1 MFNFMKPSKARTQ
14 VPADKVMSVYKKY
27 RLMTLIGIIIGY
39 ASFYVVRN
47 NFALSTPFL
56 KADLNLSAT
65 SIGLLSSYMLI
76 AYGLSKGYMSSLS
89 DKAEPKKFM
98 AVGLILC
105 ALVNVLM
112 GFSTSFTAFSLLV
125 VILGT
130 FQGMGVGPCFISMA
144 KWYPKKERGII
155 GAFWNTSHNIGGG
168 IVAPIVAAG
177 FFLVGQDNWQMAS
190 YMVPACVAML
200 GVAAVLFLV
209 KGSPA
214 NEGLPE
220 LQNIVPEEDNI
231 DALEKKDGEAPEK
244 MSAWQLFKTYV
255 LPNKNAWFVSFVDT
269 FVYTVRFGMLTWM
282 PIYLLQVKG
291 FTKAEMA
298 VAFLFFEWAAI
309 PSTIFAG
316 YISDKFFKGYR
327 MPPAIISMALIFFCI
342 IGYWQS
348 DSLATTTI
356 FAAIVGCLIYI
367 PQFLAS
373 VQTMEIVP
381 SYAVGSAVGLRG
393 FMSYVVGASMGTSL
407 FGLAVDHIGWNG
419 GFYILFAAVIL
430 CICFCF
436 LTHRGAIQL
445 HKESLQRQKELQ
457 EKKKE
462 ENLSAAPSPA
472 H

>member
-1 MFNFMKPSKARTQ
+1 MFNFLKPQKATTQ
-14 VPADKVMSVYKKY
+14 IPADKVMSVYKRY
-27 RLMTLIGIIIGY
+27 RLMTLIGLIIGY

-56 KADLNLSAT
+56 KADLYLSAT
-65 SIGLLSSYMLI
+65 SIGMLSSYMLI
-76 AYGLSKGYMSSLS
+76 SYGLSKGYMSSLS

-98 AVGLILC
+98 ALGLILC
-105 ALVNVLM
+105 AIINFIM
-112 GFSTSFTAFSLLV
+112 GFSTSFTAFSILV
-125 VILGT
+125 IILGT

-144 KWYPKKERGII
+144 KWYPKKERGIV

-177 FFLVGQDNWQMAS
+177 FFLVGSDHWQLAS
-190 YMVPACVAML
+190 YMVPAVVALL
-200 GVAAVLFLV
+200 GVGVVLTLV
-209 KGSPA
+209 KSSPV

-220 LQNIVPEEDNI
+220 LQQIIPEEDNI
-231 DALEKKDGEAPEK
+231 DTLKKNDEAPEN

-291 FTKAEMA
+291 FSKAEMA

-327 MPPAIISMALIFFCI
+327 MPPAMISMALIFFCI

-348 DSLATTTI
+348 NSLVTTTI

-373 VQTMEIVP
+373 VQTMEVVP
-381 SYAVGSAVGLRG
+381 SFAVGSAVGLRG
-393 FMSYVVGASMGTSL
+393 FMSYVVGASLGTSL
-407 FGLAVDHIGWNG
+407 FGIAVDHIGWNG

-430 CICFCF
+430 CICFCY
-436 LTHRGAIQL
+436 LAHRGALQL
-445 HKESLQRQKELQ
+445 HKENLQRQTQ
-457 EKKKE
+457 RQQDE
-462 ENLSAAPSPA
+462 EALSVEPSPA

>member
-1 MFNFMKPSKARTQ
+1 MFNFLKPQKAPTQ
-14 VPADKVMSVYKKY
+14 IPADKVMSVYKRY
-27 RLMTLIGIIIGY
+27 RLMTLIGLIIGY

-65 SIGLLSSYMLI
+65 SIGMLSSYMLI
-76 AYGLSKGYMSSLS
+76 SYGLSKGYMSSLS

-98 AVGLILC
+98 ALGLILC
-105 ALVNVLM
+105 AIINFIM
-112 GFSTSFTAFSLLV
+112 GFSTSFTAFSILV
-125 VILGT
+125 IILGT

-144 KWYPKKERGII
+144 KWYPKKERGIV

-177 FFLVGQDNWQMAS
+177 FFLVGSDHWQLAS
-190 YMVPACVAML
+190 YMVPAVVALL
-200 GVAAVLFLV
+200 GVGVVLTLV
-209 KGSPA
+209 KSSPV

-220 LQNIVPEEDNI
+220 LQQIIPEEDNI
-231 DALEKKDGEAPEK
+231 DALKKNDEAPEN

-291 FTKAEMA
+291 FSKAEMA

-327 MPPAIISMALIFFCI
+327 MPPAMISMALIFFCI

-348 DSLATTTI
+348 NSLVTTTI

-373 VQTMEIVP
+373 VQTMEVVP
-381 SYAVGSAVGLRG
+381 SFAVGSAVGLRG
-393 FMSYVVGASMGTSL
+393 FMSYVVGASLGTSL
-407 FGLAVDHIGWNG
+407 FGIAVDHIGWNG

-430 CICFCF
+430 CICFCY
-436 LTHRGAIQL
+436 LAHRGALQL
-445 HKESLQRQKELQ
+445 HKENLQRQTQ
-457 EKKKE
+457 RQQDE
-462 ENLSAAPSPA
+462 EALSVEPSPA

>member
-1 MFNFMKPSKARTQ
+1 MFNFLKPQKATTQ
-14 VPADKVMSVYKKY
+14 IPADKVMSVYKRY
-27 RLMTLIGIIIGY
+27 RLMTLIGLIIGY

-65 SIGLLSSYMLI
+65 SIGMLSSYMLI
-76 AYGLSKGYMSSLS
+76 SYGLSKGYMSSLS

-98 AVGLILC
+98 ALGLILC
-105 ALVNVLM
+105 AIINFIM
-112 GFSTSFTAFSLLV
+112 GFSTSFTAFSILV
-125 VILGT
+125 IILGT

-144 KWYPKKERGII
+144 KWYPKKERGIV

-177 FFLVGQDNWQMAS
+177 FFLVGSDHWQLAS
-190 YMVPACVAML
+190 YMVPAVVALL
-200 GVAAVLFLV
+200 GVGVVLTLV
-209 KGSPA
+209 KSSPV

-220 LQNIVPEEDNI
+220 LQQIIPEEDNI
-231 DALEKKDGEAPEK
+231 DALKKNDEAPEN

-291 FTKAEMA
+291 FSKAEMA

-327 MPPAIISMALIFFCI
+327 MPPAMISMALIFFCI

-348 DSLATTTI
+348 NSLVTTTI

-373 VQTMEIVP
+373 VQTMEVVP
-381 SYAVGSAVGLRG
+381 SFAVGSAVGLRG
-393 FMSYVVGASMGTSL
+393 FMSYVVGASLGTSL
-407 FGLAVDHIGWNG
+407 FGIAVDHIGWNG

-430 CICFCF
+430 CICFCY
-436 LTHRGAIQL
+436 LAHRGALQL
-445 HKESLQRQKELQ
+445 HKENLQRQTQ
-457 EKKKE
+457 RQQDE
-462 ENLSAAPSPA
+462 EALSVEPSPA

>member
-1 MFNFMKPSKARTQ
+1 MFNFLKPQKATTQ
-14 VPADKVMSVYKKY
+14 IPADKVMSVYKRY
-27 RLMTLIGIIIGY
+27 RLMTLIGLIIGY

-65 SIGLLSSYMLI
+65 SIGMLSSYMLI
-76 AYGLSKGYMSSLS
+76 SYGLSKGYMSSLS

-98 AVGLILC
+98 ALGLILC
-105 ALVNVLM
+105 AIINFIM
-112 GFSTSFTAFSLLV
+112 GFSTSFTAFSILV
-125 VILGT
+125 IILGT

-144 KWYPKKERGII
+144 KWYPKKERGIV

-177 FFLVGQDNWQMAS
+177 FFLVGSDHWQLAS
-190 YMVPACVAML
+190 YMVPAVVALL
-200 GVAAVLFLV
+200 GVGVVLTLV
-209 KGSPA
+209 KSSPV

-220 LQNIVPEEDNI
+220 LQQIIPEEDNI
-231 DALEKKDGEAPEK
+231 DTLKKNDEAPEN

-291 FTKAEMA
+291 FSKAEMA

-327 MPPAIISMALIFFCI
+327 MPPAMISMALIFFCI

-348 DSLATTTI
+348 NSLVTTTI

-373 VQTMEIVP
+373 VQTMEVVP
-381 SYAVGSAVGLRG
+381 SFAVGSAVGLRG
-393 FMSYVVGASMGTSL
+393 FMSYVVGASLGTSL
-407 FGLAVDHIGWNG
+407 FGIAVDHIGWNG

-430 CICFCF
+430 CICFCY
-436 LTHRGAIQL
+436 LAHRGALQL
-445 HKESLQRQKELQ
+445 HKENLQRQTQ
-457 EKKKE
+457 RQQDE
-462 ENLSAAPSPA
+462 EALSVEPSPA

>member
-1 MFNFMKPSKARTQ
+1 MFNFLQPKKSAVR
-14 VPADKVMSVYKKY
+14 VPADKVMDVYKKY
-27 RLMTLIGIIIGY
+27 RLLTLIGIIIGY

-76 AYGLSKGYMSSLS
+76 SYGLSKGYMSSLA
-89 DKAEPKKFM
+89 DKADPKKFM
-98 AVGLILC
+98 A
-105 ALVNVLM
+105 
-112 GFSTSFTAFSLLV
+112 
-125 VILGT
+125 LG
-130 FQGMGVGPCFISMA
+130 
-144 KWYPKKERGII
+144 YPKKERGIV
-155 GAFWNTSHNIGGG
+155 GAFWNISHNIGGG
-168 IVAPIVAAG
+168 IVAPVVTAG
-177 FFLVGQDNWQMAS
+177 FFIVGEDNWQAAS
-190 YMVPACVAML
+190 YIVPACVAL
-200 GVAAVLFLV
+200 IGVVVVLYCV
-209 KGSPA
+209 KGSPV
-214 NEGLPE
+214 NEGLPD
-220 LQNIVPEEDNI
+220 LQHIMPEDDNI
-231 DALEKKDGEAPEK
+231 DMMEKNQDEVPEN
-244 MSAWQLFKTYV
+244 MSAWKLFKTYV

-269 FVYTVRFGMLTWM
+269 FVYTVRFGMLTWL

-316 YISDKFFKGYR
+316 VISDKFFKGYR
-327 MPPAIISMALIFFCI
+327 MPPAIISMILIFFCI
-342 IGYWQS
+342 IGYWKS
-348 DSLATTTI
+348 ESLATTTI

-393 FMSYVVGASMGTSL
+393 FMSYVVGASIGTSL
-407 FGLAVDHIGWNG
+407 FGVAVDHIGWDG

-430 CICFCF
+430 CILFCL
-436 LTHRGAIQL
+436 LTHHGAKQL
-445 HKESLQRQKELQ
+445 HKESLERRKE
-457 EKKKE
+457 KDTVPVSPS
-462 ENLSAAPSPA
+462 LS